1 MKGYQ
6 VFLAIFCII
15 YAQLSSVQSL
25 SCKVGFGISEPG
37 SHELKTYFDN
47 TVTANNCGTSS
58 ASNPSS
64 EPKGCMKNVF
74 KLSGGNLYV
83 EYACF
88 TGTTKA
94 TEVQYDPSMVSV
106 PYKIFDIIPRVVV
119 KSLGKDRIETTFTT
133 PNKMSTA

>member
-1 MKGYQ
+1 MKNKNQVVYQ

-15 YAQLSSVQSL
+15 NTHLSSVQSL
-25 SCKVGFGISEPG
+25 SCKFGFGISEHG

-64 EPKGCMKNVF
+64 EPRECMKNVI
-74 KLSGGNLYV
+74 KLSGGILFI
-83 EYACF
+83 EYDCF

-94 TEVQYDPSMVSV
+94 TKVQYVN
-106 PYKIFDIIPRVVV
+106 YFDKDYHLSTVHII
-119 KSLGKDRIETTFTT
+119 K
-133 PNKMSTA
+133 